1 MTTPTT
7 HATQTVAL
15 YGAAG
20 SMGTRITAALNGHPA
35 YQVLFVE
42 ATGNGEERLRARG
55 NTPTPTDQAA
65 KQAGIAVLAVP
76 DTLVGDV
83 AERIVPLLQAGA
95 MVMCLDPAAPYAG
108 KLPQREDVS
117 YFVTHPSHPLL
128 FNDDPDPE
136 ARRDY
141 FGAGKARQSI
151 VNALVQGSEA
161 DYARGEALAAAMF
174 GPILRSHRVTL
185 EQMAILEPVLSE
197 TIAGTCLMII
207 REAMDEAV
215 RRGIPEEAA
224 RDFLLGHLNVELAIY
239 FNVLDWQL
247 SAGAEQAIEDAKKQI
262 IHPDWKK
269 VFEPESLRDSIAG
282 ILGDK
287 HAS

>member
-1 MTTPTT
+1 ATP
-7 HATQTVAL
+7 A
-15 YGAAG
+15 
-20 SMGTRITAALNGHPA
+20 
-35 YQVLFVE
+35 E
-42 ATGNGEERLRARG
+42 A
-55 NTPTPTDQAA
+55 AA
-65 KQAGIAVLAVP
+65 KQAHIAVLAVP
-76 DTLVGDV
+76 DTLIGAV
-83 AERIVPLLQAGA
+83 AEGIVPYLKSGA

-151 VNALVQGSEA
+151 VNSLVQGPEA
-161 DYARGEALAAAMF
+161 DYGRGEALAAAMF
-174 GPILRSHRVTL
+174 GPVLRSHRVTL

-197 TIAGTCLMII
+197 TVAGTCLMII

-215 RRGIPEEAA
+215 RRGIPEQAA

-247 SAGAEQAIEDAKKQI
+247 SAGAKKAIEDAKQQI
-262 IHPDWKK
+262 IQPDWKK
-269 VFEPESLRDSIAG
+269 VFEPESLQASIAG

-287 HAS
+287 